1 MSSRVA
7 KSAEAEQRVACIA
20 LQGLCMMDSQS
31 GYYPEGE
38 STKTLFIISCQYRGS
53 GFFTDLILVC

>member
-1 MSSRVA
+1 MSSRVG
-7 KSAEAEQRVACIA
+7 KSAEAEQRVACTA

-38 STKTLFIISCQYRGS
+38 
-53 GFFTDLILVC
+53 VCPHSFRVFRFS